1 MTDLYETIRS
11 YLADATVGYRLVEHE
26 PVQTSE
32 EARNVLGHAPEEGT
46 KSLALDA
53 DGTIVVATV
62 PEPRT
67 VPISSVAGTVG
78 ADTAQLCDPS
88 VVESCLGTEL
98 GGVSPFGYGS
108 DVRTLVDPAL
118 FEVPELYFNP
128 GRNDVTAVVS
138 GDGFR
143 SIAADWSIGRIDSE

>member
-11 YLADATVGYRLVEHE
+11 YLDDATLSYRLVEHE
-26 PVQTSE
+26 PVHTSE
-32 EARNVLGHAPEEGT
+32 EARNVLGHEPEEGT

-67 VPISSVAGTVG
+67 VPIPAVAASVG
-78 ADTAQLCDPS
+78 ADAAQLCDPS
-88 VVESCLGTEL
+88 VVESRLGTEL
-98 GGVSPFGYGS
+98 GGVSPFGYGN
-108 DVRTLVDPAL
+108 DVQTLIDPVL
-118 FEVPELYFNP
+118 FEVPKVYFNP

-138 GDGFR
+138 GEAIQ
-143 SIAADWSIGRIDSE
+143 SIAADWSMGRIDTE